1 MGGRINKS
9 RRLWSKRRGI
19 EMPECNKH
27 ANGEIK
33 VIFQGPD
40 CPLCIAYETEMEMD
54 AKIRELEDALR
65 AIRDRLRHIH

>member
-1 MGGRINKS
+1 
-9 RRLWSKRRGI
+9 
-19 EMPECNKH
+19 MPECNKH